1 MTGWFRSTRCSAAG
15 TQPLEGEISMLFKR
29 LEELRDE
36 DLKGLLSREV
46 GIQDVLPS
54 VNEILMDVGSKG
66 DEALFR
72 LTEKFEGAR
81 LKDLRVS
88 GDEIQAAYDAV
99 DEKLLDSL
107 SQAAENIFAFHQQ
120 QREKDLWLSEVSP
133 GVLVGQ
139 KVVPLDSVGA
149 YVPGGRATYPSS
161 ALMNVIPA
169 KVAGVPRI
177 AVCTPPRSDG
187 NIAPL
192 TIVAADLAG
201 ADEIYKLGGAQAV
214 AAMAFGTETV
224 PRVNKIVG
232 PGNVYV
238 TAAKLLVRGTV
249 EIDFPAGPSEVLIL
263 ADRCA
268 DPRVLAADMIAQAEH
283 DPHSIAVLV
292 SVDELLATAVFE
304 ETEIMAREAARS
316 EIVTQSL
323 EHSAVLVASGIEEA
337 VDFANAFAP
346 EHLEIVTADPIAV
359 LRSIRHAGSIFLG
372 NFTPVAAGDYA
383 SGTNHVLPTSGYARS
398 FSGLNVDHFVKK
410 ISVQMISENGLRTL
424 AGSVVSL
431 AEAEGLMAHAESVR
445 KRLEERL

>member
-1 MTGWFRSTRCSAAG
+1 
-15 TQPLEGEISMLFKR
+15 MLFKR
-29 LEELRDE
+29 LEELTDE

-46 GIQDVLPS
+46 GIQDVLPP
-54 VNEILMDVGSKG
+54 VNEILMDVGTKG

-107 SQAAENIFAFHQQ
+107 SQAAENIYAFHQQ

-192 TIVAADLAG
+192 TLVAADLAG

-224 PRVNKIVG
+224 QRVNKIVG

-238 TAAKLLVRGTV
+238 TAAKMLVRGTV

-292 SVDELLATAVFE
+292 SVDELLATAVLE

-316 EIVTQSL
+316 EIVAQSL

-346 EHLEIVTADPIAV
+346 EHLEIVTVDPIAV
-359 LRSIRHAGSIFLG
+359 LRSIRHAGSVFLG

-431 AEAEGLMAHAESVR
+431 AEAEGLKAHAESVR
-445 KRLEERL
+445 KRLEGRL